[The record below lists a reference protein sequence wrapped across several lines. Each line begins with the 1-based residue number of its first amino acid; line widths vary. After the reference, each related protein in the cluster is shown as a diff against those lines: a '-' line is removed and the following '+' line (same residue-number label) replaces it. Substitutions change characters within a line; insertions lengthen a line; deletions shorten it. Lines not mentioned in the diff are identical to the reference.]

1 MAIEIKELNVT
12 LNVTGQNQTDKKN
25 EVSNT
30 ASLDTNELT
39 QTIVKEVLRV
49 LKEQQDR

>member
-12 LNVTGQNQTDKKN
+12 LNVTGKNQTHKKS

-30 ASLDTNELT
+30 ALVDTNALT